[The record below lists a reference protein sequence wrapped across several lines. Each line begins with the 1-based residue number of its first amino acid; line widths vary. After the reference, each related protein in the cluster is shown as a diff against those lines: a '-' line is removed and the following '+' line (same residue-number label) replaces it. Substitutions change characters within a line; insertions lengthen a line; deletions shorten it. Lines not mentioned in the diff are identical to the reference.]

1 MELIFLIYLLYHAVY
16 ALAKKLCK
24 DDKRMFEKCQ
34 SILYQPLLAFPKQM
48 EDNSTRTLKL
58 TLLDIGEGWGGL
70 LCISTE

>member
-24 DDKRMFEKCQ
+24 DKRMFGKCQ
-34 SILYQPLLAFPKQM
+34 SILYQALLVFPKQM

-58 TLLDIGEGWGGL
+58 TLLDIGRYREGL